1 MIGEDFMKRL
11 ITLTFTIIAV
21 LCLTACS
28 VPMKNDTS
36 RKNGLNCAFQSEVSV
51 VIEKLEA
58 NGTLRRF
65 GDGVWDIEFSSP
77 NSLSGVKLEFNE
89 GSVTASYKGL
99 SFSVPQSALPV
110 KAMMLNLIKAVDDNA
125 RLDEL
130 KGEEDG
136 ELLKISGELEGGEY
150 ILSVDK
156 NGSPS
161 CFEMPN
167 NQLTITF
174 LGLSVIGESSDG
186 NTEVSEETT
195 AEEEAP
201 SEETTSAE
209 ETASSE
215 TE

>member
-1 MIGEDFMKRL
+1 MKRL

>member
-1 MIGEDFMKRL
+1 MKRL
-11 ITLTFTIIAV
+11 ITLTFTIIVV

-65 GDGVWDIEFSSP
+65 GNGVWDIEFSSP

-195 AEEEAP
+195 TEEEAP

-209 ETASSE
+209 EAASSE

>member
-156 NGSPS
+156 NGSLS

-174 LGLSVIGESSDG
+174 LGLSVIGESFDG

-195 AEEEAP
+195 TEEAP

>member
-1 MIGEDFMKRL
+1 MKRL

-156 NGSPS
+156 NGSLS

-174 LGLSVIGESSDG
+174 LGLSVIGESFDG

-195 AEEEAP
+195 TEEAP

>member
-1 MIGEDFMKRL
+1 MKRL

-65 GDGVWDIEFSSP
+65 GNGVWDIEFSSP

-89 GSVTASYKGL
+89 SSVTASYKGL

-174 LGLSVIGESSDG
+174 LGPSVIGESSDG

-195 AEEEAP
+195 TAEAP